1 MDRYIGLMIDMIIHC
16 AYILA
21 FCSNLSVLTTQS
33 IYNSELHVLCNLHYP
48 RYIQNICSQEYLSLQ
63 TNTFIYQSCLVQLN
77 IFLLPSTVNL
87 HWCQLEHWNLF

>member
-21 FCSNLSVLTTQS
+21 FYSYLSVLTTQS
-33 IYNSELHVLCNLHYP
+33 IHNSDLHVLYNLHYP
-48 RYIQNICSQEYLSLQ
+48 RYIQNICSQVYLSLQ

-77 IFLLPSTVNL
+77 IYIYIYLIT
-87 HWCQLEHWNLF
+87 